1 MDAKISNS
9 DEMKNVLQVKSIP
22 TRIALSILS
31 NRHYYPFSL
40 NKIRPARHNTVIEQF
55 QTQHFRKILPI
66 IFRRPDMYLIGNRCT
81 QSISPVLIEKFTVP
95 LYNSYSL

>member
-31 NRHYYPFSL
+31 NRHYYPFSQ
-40 NKIRPARHNTVIEQF
+40 NKIRPARYNTVIEQF

-66 IFRRPDMYLIGNRCT
+66 IFRRSDMYLIGNRCT

>member
-1 MDAKISNS
+1 MDAKINNS

-31 NRHYYPFSL
+31 NRHYYP
-40 NKIRPARHNTVIEQF
+40 ARYNTVIEQF

-66 IFRRPDMYLIGNRCT
+66 IFRRSDMYLIGNRCT

>member
-9 DEMKNVLQVKSIP
+9 DEMKNVLQV
-22 TRIALSILS
+22 
-31 NRHYYPFSL
+31 
-40 NKIRPARHNTVIEQF
+40 NKIRPARYNTVIEQF

>member
-9 DEMKNVLQVKSIP
+9 DEMKNV
-22 TRIALSILS
+22 
-31 NRHYYPFSL
+31 Y
-40 NKIRPARHNTVIEQF
+40 NTVIEQF

-66 IFRRPDMYLIGNRCT
+66 IFRRSDMYLIGNRCT